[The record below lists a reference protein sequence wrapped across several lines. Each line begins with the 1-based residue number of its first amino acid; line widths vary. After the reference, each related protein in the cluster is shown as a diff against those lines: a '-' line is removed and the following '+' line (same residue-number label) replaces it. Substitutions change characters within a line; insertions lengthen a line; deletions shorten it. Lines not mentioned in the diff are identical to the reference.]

1 MVEKGKVIHKND
13 EYWGKK
19 VDNAVDNDDF
29 IHKNPM
35 RWHVEKWISLIHNC
49 GQILIFDDDRN
60 IERSMAR
67 CG

>member
-1 MVEKGKVIHKND
+1 MTHLSDIMIIILSQFSVVEKGKVIHKND

-19 VDNAVDNDDF
+19 VDNAVDNDGF

-49 GQILIFDDDRN
+49 G
-60 IERSMAR
+60 
-67 CG
+67 

>member
-13 EYWGKK
+13 EYRKKK

-35 RWHVEKWISLIHNC
+35 RWHVEKVDKSYPQLWTNLN
-49 GQILIFDDDRN
+49 F
-60 IERSMAR
+60 
-67 CG
+67 